1 MINDQAKLPSFQG
14 TSTARSAAEQQ
25 SCSTSKFMN
34 IVDKK
39 LFGETSLAIQKSD
52 KFLNIFNYIEVVNF
66 KIDTFMLDKFWQCIA
81 ENRCVAIHAS
91 ILDWLGYESK
101 NERDNKASFIQLLHS
116 HNIQFQQIKHTDP
129 NFKNYPDIVQDSKT
143 LNPNALN
150 RKLWIIMDSDDFKE
164 MVMCLQTKKAHLI
177 RKYYL
182 SLEKLVKMYSEY
194 THHFQMVQV
203 KEQLQ
208 EAEERAL
215 NFQQLAISDIHLE
228 QNQVIYIATSPNY
241 ARQNR
246 FKVGGVKARRCL
258 KGRLGVYNTRSAQG
272 DFFYYS
278 DIFMVFEYRQIEERL
293 KSLLRRFRDK
303 DPKEM
308 YIMYYP
314 DIKYIV
320 KYICDHLAE
329 EVEEVNRKLS
339 EFIFNYVKRG
349 RNAIVPQEIE
359 DWKNEEQDDVENEE
373 EDVEAI
379 ATDLENLRVALI
391 ELLNK
396 LPATTTEITKKEL
409 FDKLKVRKGRIEKL
423 DQVKQVIA
431 EQNALWAS
439 GGFAAR
445 PSLIL
450 RERKDRVVKKEIKY
464 PK

>member
-1 MINDQAKLPSFQG
+1 
-14 TSTARSAAEQQ
+14 
-25 SCSTSKFMN
+25 
-34 IVDKK
+34 VDA
-39 LFGETSLAIQKSD
+39 T
-52 KFLNIFNYIEVVNF
+52 
-66 KIDTFMLDKFWQCIA
+66 
-81 ENRCVAIHAS
+81 
-91 ILDWLGYESK
+91 ILEWLGYD
-101 NERDNKASFIQLLHS
+101 NEQERNNKSSFIKLLQS
-116 HNIQFQQIKHTDP
+116 HQIEFKQIKQSDS
-129 NFKNYPDIVQDSKT
+129 NFKNFPDLIQEAKT

-228 QNQVIYIATSPNY
+228 QTQVIYIATSPNY
-241 ARQNR
+241 AKQNR

-359 DWKNEEQDDVENEE
+359 DWKNEEQDEYIENEE
-373 EDVEAI
+373 EEI

-423 DQVKQVIA
+423 DHVKQVIA
-431 EQNALWAS
+431 EI
-439 GGFAAR
+439 R

-450 RERKDRVVKKEIKY
+450 RERKDRVVKKDIKY

>member
-1 MINDQAKLPSFQG
+1 M
-14 TSTARSAAEQQ
+14 AAL
-25 SCSTSKFMN
+25 K
-34 IVDKK
+34 
-39 LFGETSLAIQKSD
+39 
-52 KFLNIFNYIEVVNF
+52 
-66 KIDTFMLDKFWQCIA
+66 
-81 ENRCVAIHAS
+81 
-91 ILDWLGYESK
+91 
-101 NERDNKASFIQLLHS
+101 
-116 HNIQFQQIKHTDP
+116 
-129 NFKNYPDIVQDSKT
+129 
-143 LNPNALN
+143 
-150 RKLWIIMDSDDFKE
+150 RKQWIIMDSRDFRK
-164 MVMCLQTKKAHLI
+164 MVMCLRTKKADQI
-177 RKYYL
+177 REYYIC
-182 SLEKLVKMYSEY
+182 LEDLVKMYSEY

-228 QNQVIYIATSPNY
+228 QTQVIYIATSPNY

-258 KGRLGVYNTRSAQG
+258 KGRLGTYNTRSAQG

-431 EQNALWAS
+431 EH
-439 GGFAAR
+439 R

-450 RERKDRVVKKEIKY
+450 RERKERVVKKNIKY

>member
-1 MINDQAKLPSFQG
+1 MFFANKMKIIFKTDEENQNM
-14 TSTARSAAEQQ
+14 SA
-25 SCSTSKFMN
+25 STSKIKDTSLNDICYEQIKDNFYYGKFGEFRLV
-34 IVDKK
+34 VDKNTGCFNATK
-39 LFGETSLAIQKSD
+39 LCKEGNKDFNQWKRLERVKELIKFYENGNPHFKNAESCYGDSHSSFYEIKLQNNDILNKKITGQYVQKD
-52 KFLNIFNYIEVVNF
+52 F
-66 KIDTFMLDKFWQCIA
+66 
-81 ENRCVAIHAS
+81 
-91 ILDWLGYESK
+91 ILDIASWISPAFYFKCSK
-101 NERDNKASFIQLLHS
+101 IVNYFFIEL
-116 HNIQFQQIKHTDP
+116 
-129 NFKNYPDIVQDSKT
+129 Y
-143 LNPNALN
+143 
-150 RKLWIIMDSDDFKE
+150 
-164 MVMCLQTKKAHLI
+164 KKD
-177 RKYYL
+177 
-182 SLEKLVKMYSEY
+182 LEL
-194 THHFQMVQV
+194 
-203 KEQLQ
+203 KEQQLKEANKQ
-208 EAEERAL
+208 ILDERQRADEAEERAL

-228 QNQVIYIATSPNY
+228 QTQVIYIATSPNY
-241 ARQNR
+241 AKQNR

-278 DIFMVFEYRQIEERL
+278 DIFMVIEYRQIEERL
-293 KSLLRRFRDK
+293 KCLLRRFRDK

-373 EDVEAI
+373 DVEAI

-431 EQNALWAS
+431 EI
-439 GGFAAR
+439 R

-450 RERKDRVVKKEIKY
+450 RERKDRVVKKDIKY

>member
-1 MINDQAKLPSFQG
+1 MDYYNKKNSPDLGCPENSLGSFYEIKLQNNDIL
-14 TSTARSAAEQQ
+14 
-25 SCSTSKFMN
+25 N
-34 IVDKK
+34 KK
-39 LFGETSLAIQKSD
+39 ITGQYVQKE
-52 KFLNIFNYIEVVNF
+52 L
-66 KIDTFMLDKFWQCIA
+66 
-81 ENRCVAIHAS
+81 
-91 ILDWLGYESK
+91 ILDIASWISVEFYDKCSK
-101 NERDNKASFIQLLHS
+101 IVNYFFIELYKKNLELKDQQL
-116 HNIQFQQIKHTDP
+116 
-129 NFKNYPDIVQDSKT
+129 
-143 LNPNALN
+143 
-150 RKLWIIMDSDDFKE
+150 KE
-164 MVMCLQTKKAHLI
+164 
-177 RKYYL
+177 
-182 SLEKLVKMYSEY
+182 
-194 THHFQMVQV
+194 V

-228 QNQVIYIATSPNY
+228 QTQVIYIATSPNY
-241 ARQNR
+241 AKQNR

-258 KGRLGVYNTRSAQG
+258 KGRLGTYNTRSAQG

-278 DIFMVFEYRQIEERL
+278 DIFMVIEYRQVEERL
-293 KSLLRRFRDK
+293 KCLLRRFKDK
-303 DPKEM
+303 PPKEM

-431 EQNALWAS
+431 EI
-439 GGFAAR
+439 R

-450 RERKDRVVKKEIKY
+450 RERKDRVVKKDIKY